1 MTKLLIIGAENK
13 IASAVREN
21 LQYDAENDQVTL
33 YTRYKSEL
41 STEVKSIDKVYEG
54 KVTDLHDL
62 KMAMHGQDVVYADIN
77 KNLADAANAIIAAM
91 TDEHVKRLIFATTS
105 GIYDQLPES
114 YGEWTTQQIDDAAVD
129 YHEAAK
135 AIRESGLDYT
145 MVRPFWLHKSIKQ
158 DEKAAVSADAFKP
171 SELSQ
176 ERVVNVITSL
186 LQDTDKYQR
195 TSISIDKD

>member
-21 LQYDAENDQVTL
+21 LQYYAENDQVTL

-135 AIRESGLDYT
+135 AVRESGLDYT

-158 DEKAAVSADAFKP
+158 DEKAAVSANAFKP

>member
-33 YTRYKSEL
+33 YTRYKSEP

>member
-114 YGEWTTQQIDDAAVD
+114 YGEWKTQQIDDAAVD

>member
-1 MTKLLIIGAENK
+1 
-13 IASAVREN
+13 
-21 LQYDAENDQVTL
+21 
-33 YTRYKSEL
+33 
-41 STEVKSIDKVYEG
+41 
-54 KVTDLHDL
+54 
-62 KMAMHGQDVVYADIN
+62 
-77 KNLADAANAIIAAM
+77 
-91 TDEHVKRLIFATTS
+91 
-105 GIYDQLPES
+105 
-114 YGEWTTQQIDDAAVD
+114 
-129 YHEAAK
+129 
-135 AIRESGLDYT
+135 

>member
-33 YTRYKSEL
+33 YSRYKSEL

-77 KNLADAANAIIAAM
+77 KNLADAANTIIAAM

-176 ERVVNVITSL
+176 EQGVNVITSL

>member
-1 MTKLLIIGAENK
+1 MTNLLIIGAENK

-21 LQYDAENDQVTL
+21 LQYDAENDHVTL

-41 STEVKSIDKVYEG
+41 TPEVKSVDKVYEG

-77 KNLADAANAIIAAM
+77 KDLATNANAIIAAM
-91 TDEHVKRLIFATTS
+91 QDEHIKRLIFATTS

-129 YHEAAK
+129 YHNAAK

-145 MVRPFWLHKSIKQ
+145 LVRPFWLHRSIKK
-158 DEKAAVSADAFKP
+158 DEQAAISADAFKP

-176 ERVVNVITSL
+176 AHVVNVITSL

>member
-33 YTRYKSEL
+33 YSRYKSEL

-77 KNLADAANAIIAAM
+77 KNLADAANTIIAAM

-176 ERVVNVITSL
+176 ERGVNVITSL